1 MNPLSVCLFDINRS
15 RAVANHFF
23 DMCCT
28 EGKNG
33 AKAKAIFE
41 RTDEKCSAYAMRYKN
56 FIAVSVDN
64 ANIMIEVKNTVAS

>member
-1 MNPLSVCLFDINRS
+1 
-15 RAVANHFF
+15 
-23 DMCCT
+23 MCRT

-41 RTDEKCSAYAMRYKN
+41 RTDEKCSAYAMRHKN

-64 ANIMIEVKNTVAS
+64 ANIMIEVKNTVASLFKTFFRWMPLPPSTNSSYPYK

>member
-1 MNPLSVCLFDINRS
+1 
-15 RAVANHFF
+15 
-23 DMCCT
+23 MCCT

-41 RTDEKCSAYAMRYKN
+41 RTDEKCSAYAMRHKN